1 MSHPDFDLAEA
12 LRNKQ
17 GIPLDRAHELKGQVL
32 FTGGWHTLDE
42 SRVRLFRE
50 SIGNDPREIDMTS
63 CLTNPV
69 GDENVDAFMLLS
81 LLQTFHFVHNPLYTW
96 GMYGL
101 NYGLEKV
108 RFPASAYFGNRVRC
122 TCVLDD
128 VQPHARGYVTTTTN
142 TLELEGSP
150 KPCLVATWRVLCVIP
165 DAAGPGT

>member
-1 MSHPDFDLAEA
+1 MSHADFDLEAA
-12 LRNKQ
+12 LRDKQ
-17 GIPLDRAHELKGQVL
+17 GIPLDRAHELTGQVL
-32 FTGGWHTLDE
+32 FTSDWRTLDE
-42 SRVRLFRE
+42 AHVRLFRA
-50 SIGNDPREIDMTS
+50 SIDNDPKDIDMTT

-81 LLQTFHFVHNPLYTW
+81 LLQTFHFIHNPLYTV

-122 TCVLDD
+122 VCVLDD

-142 TLELEGSP
+142 TLELEGSA
-150 KPCLVATWRVLCVIP
+150 KPCLVGTWRVLCVIP
-165 DAAGPGT
+165 DAARAGT